1 MDPSVETSYLGDSCG
16 WLLCP
21 QTKLR
26 STICSSRETRAFLQI
41 SPGDRFYGL
50 FATFCLD
57 SNPIQSETGRYCSSF
72 GAGGRG
78 EFPWKPIISL
88 PQICGAVGV
97 FLSVRD
103 SRPVTC
109 GLRSIQRTQA
119 PQTYRTPRTIRD
131 RSSAGGPFCHASMLS
146 RMARFISGNGCSE
159 ASPTI
164 RLSPSMPNSCS
175 CGLKHSLK
183 PSV

>member
-1 MDPSVETSYLGDSCG
+1 VAFAQSGSPFDTGFTTHQTLFTGTVAKAASLIAIVIGGYQFAHGEPGAKKALAGVAAGPGMIAVQCPCGD
-16 WLLCP
+16 
-21 QTKLR
+21 
-26 STICSSRETRAFLQI
+26 
-41 SPGDRFYGL
+41 
-50 FATFCLD
+50 
-57 SNPIQSETGRYCSSF
+57 
-72 GAGGRG
+72 GG
-78 EFPWKPIISL
+78 F
-88 PQICGAVGV
+88 
-97 FLSVRD
+97 
-103 SRPVTC
+103 
-109 GLRSIQRTQA
+109 
-119 PQTYRTPRTIRD
+119 YRTPTTIRD